1 MKGARKLDDFASLVV
16 DDAQR
21 AALLDQ
27 VKQIALYTD
36 CLGNRNWSNPETVIT
51 KDLATQVVRIA
62 ELLARREMKSVGV
75 KWNFGFSMCSQFG
88 WEEKNSWKKR
98 SSTGTPLYG
107 PKAWKSPTRMG

>member
-36 CLGNRNWSNPETVIT
+36 CLGNRNWSNP
-51 KDLATQVVRIA
+51 
-62 ELLARREMKSVGV
+62 
-75 KWNFGFSMCSQFG
+75 
-88 WEEKNSWKKR
+88 
-98 SSTGTPLYG
+98 
-107 PKAWKSPTRMG
+107 